1 MSQETERQEDHGNPS
16 VEFVYLNSNAEVK
29 FHANWNDKLLA
40 VWNVAYAKVLHSV
53 EEKHLW
59 DEKS

>member
-40 VWNVAYAKVLHSV
+40 VWNVAYDA
-53 EEKHLW
+53 
-59 DEKS
+59 